1 MAKPPIATLRL
12 DGHIIAI
19 YIDDLVNVGLT
30 FDECIENVTTST
42 KLLNSLGFIIH
53 PDKSIFLPKQVGF
66 NINSQKME
74 ITLTDIK
81 EETLKACCSELLH
94 KNNQTIRYVAKVMGL
109 MTSSLL
115 GVKYGAAY
123 YKYKQY
129 KTNALKISK
138 GFFDAI
144 MILSLQSITDVQ
156 CWYNKINCSKK
167 ILRKVNLLLK
177 FHLMQVVLGGKLS
190 KTIFALEGHLTL
202 TKWNTILMLTNFW
215 QQSFP

>member
-1 MAKPPIATLRL
+1 
-12 DGHIIAI
+12 
-19 YIDDLVNVGLT
+19 
-30 FDECIENVTTST
+30 
-42 KLLNSLGFIIH
+42 
-53 PDKSIFLPKQVGF
+53 
-66 NINSQKME
+66 ME

-144 MILSLQSITDVQ
+144 MILSPQSITDVQ

-177 FHLMQVVLGGKLS
+177 FHLMQVVLDGKLS